1 MDMTARQRFARTVC
15 IHFNLFAN
23 KNEKESQFT
32 KKKQSRRNFA
42 SGFCLY
48 NCCKTIICLQSE
60 QRVKRKSCILIFQN
74 AAFFLCECYEIDT
87 RQKREKKT

>member
-1 MDMTARQRFARTVC
+1 MDTTARRRFARTVC

-32 KKKQSRRNFA
+32 KKKQSRRKFA

-48 NCCKTIICLQSE
+48 NCCKQCLQCE
-60 QRVKRKSCILIFQN
+60 QRVKRKSWILKNQN
-74 AAFFLCECYEIDT
+74 AAFSLA
-87 RQKREKKT
+87 EKGRLELPRRLPDLRP